1 MDVNISKEMRR
12 CNHLLGE
19 INGTYHEAAVKLGLS
34 DSVMAVF
41 YTLCSEGDPCPLQE
55 IVRQSGMSK
64 QTINSAIR
72 KLEGEDSV
80 RLEAAKGR
88 GKNVSLTPKGRE
100 LARRTVLPMM
110 ELEDE
115 IYASWTEEEL
125 KGYLELTERFLAA
138 LKEKTKGL
146 RVL

>member
-1 MDVNISKEMRR
+1 MEINISKEMRR
-12 CNHLLGE
+12 FNHLLGE

-34 DSVMAVF
+34 DSTISVL
-41 YTLCSEGDPCPLQE
+41 YTLCGEGDSCPLQE

-72 KLEGEDSV
+72 KLEREGSV

-88 GKNVSLTPKGRE
+88 GKNVCLTHKGRE
-100 LARRTVLPMM
+100 LARRTVVPMM

-125 KGYLELTERFLAA
+125 RGYLELTERFLAA
-138 LKEKTKGL
+138 LKEKIKGL
-146 RVL
+146 

>member
-1 MDVNISKEMRR
+1 MEINISKEKRR
-12 CNHLLGE
+12 FNHLLGE

-34 DSVMAVF
+34 DSVMSVL
-41 YTLCSEGDPCPLQE
+41 YTLCSEGSPCPLQE
-55 IVRQSGMSK
+55 IVRQSGASK

-72 KLEGEDSV
+72 KLEGEGAV

-88 GKNVSLTPKGRE
+88 GKNVTLTPKGQE
-100 LARRTVLPMM
+100 LARRTVIPMM

-125 KGYLELTERFLAA
+125 RGYLELTERFAA
-138 LKEKTKGL
+138 VLKEKAKGL
-146 RVL
+146 

>member
-1 MDVNISKEMRR
+1 MEVDISKEMRR
-12 CNHLLGE
+12 YNRLLGE

-34 DSVMAVF
+34 DSVMAVL
-41 YTLCSEGDPCPLQE
+41 YTLCSEGNRCPLQE

-72 KLEGEDSV
+72 RLEGEGCV

-88 GKNVSLTPKGRE
+88 GKNVSLTAKGRE
-100 LARRTVLPMM
+100 LARRTVIPMM

-115 IYASWTEEEL
+115 IYASWTQEEL
-125 KGYLELTERFLAA
+125 RGYLELTERFVAV
-138 LKEKTKGL
+138 LKEKMKGL
-146 RVL
+146 